1 MTFVTSA
8 GSWTRLIPTVTL
20 GSAGNV
26 LESGTFPSTVRNLY
40 VVIHAKRTASPSFG
54 IQLGVSGTY
63 GTASVYSRRRQRGGE
78 TSDATGSGGN
88 WDLMESNSKDEYW
101 IEGWITN
108 PPTGTELGTKMAHFR
123 NMEFSDGSGDVSNTG
138 DWSCKWNVDDPIN
151 CIRLIDTNSNSG
163 IDQGSTITVY
173 GSVTEVLSYTYPNL
187 PNGAIF
193 EESDTGK
200 HYMFDG
206 SQTWNEMS

>member
-1 MTFVTSA
+1 
-8 GSWTRLIPTVTL
+8 
-20 GSAGNV
+20 
-26 LESGTFPSTVRNLY
+26 
-40 VVIHAKRTASPSFG
+40 
-54 IQLGVSGTY
+54 
-63 GTASVYSRRRQRGGE
+63 
-78 TSDATGSGGN
+78 
-88 WDLMESNSKDEYW
+88 
-101 IEGWITN
+101 
-108 PPTGTELGTKMAHFR
+108 
-123 NMEFSDGSGDVSNTG
+123 MEFSDGSDDVSNTG

-173 GSVTEVLSYTYPNL
+173 GSVTEVLSYTYPNI

-206 SQTWNEMS
+206 TDTWNEM